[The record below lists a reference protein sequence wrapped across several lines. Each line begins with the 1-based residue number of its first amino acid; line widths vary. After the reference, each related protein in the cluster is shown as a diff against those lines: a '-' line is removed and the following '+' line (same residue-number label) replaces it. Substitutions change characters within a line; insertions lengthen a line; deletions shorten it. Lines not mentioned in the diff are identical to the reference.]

1 MSAPYQVIRCAD
13 GDITLAAANDRLF
26 ARLCDL
32 LEHPEWR
39 SDPRYVNDT
48 NRVRH
53 RRELA
58 NDIEAVT
65 MQRPRASWLQLF
77 EENGLACG
85 PFNSYEQVFADPQ
98 VQTRNLVVETDHPR
112 LGRIRTLGA
121 PVKMSVTPPIAG
133 RPAPLLGQHT
143 REVLAE
149 IGYDDAAIAAIVGPK
164 SVS

>member
-26 ARLCDL
+26 ARLSDL
-32 LEHPEWR
+32 LAHPDWP
-39 SDPRYVNDT
+39 SDPRYVDDT

-53 RRELA
+53 RQELA
-58 NDIEAVT
+58 SDIEAVT
-65 MQRPRASWLQLF
+65 LQRPRAYWLALF
-77 EENGLACG
+77 DDNGIPCG
-85 PFNSYEQVFADPQ
+85 PINTYEQVFADPQ

-149 IGYDDAAIAAIVGPK
+149 IGYDEAAIEAIVGA
-164 SVS
+164 